1 MAERNKCALRF
12 TQPSKTKQAHLQEC
26 DINKIV
32 ARIRKNGFAPL
43 NLSEMRGAFYG
54 DVTNAPADYME
65 AQALVMRVETTFAAL
80 PAEIREKFGNNP
92 AELAK
97 AVANP
102 SRREELEKM
111 GLVQPE
117 EKKINPESVAGSTE
131 SGQPASSGPSQE
143 AGK

>member
-1 MAERNKCALRF
+1 MAERNKCTF
-12 TQPSKTKQAHLQEC
+12 KVTQPSRTKQAHVDEC

-97 AVANP
+97 AVINP
-102 SRREELEKM
+102 LRREEMEKM
-111 GLVQPE
+111 GLIKPE
-117 EKKINPESVAGSTE
+117 DKKINPEAVAGSTDP
-131 SGQPASSGPSQE
+131 GQPASSGPSQE